1 MRSIIIALCLL
12 LAGPAFGQRK
22 PKIKGNRE
30 PVEVQENLDYF
41 NRVEIDED
49 VPLALVAGNQ
59 PSYVIH
65 ADDNLI
71 DVFRFQ
77 VVDSTLR
84 VSSFYKVR
92 SSRKLELTVVFPDL
106 EFLRVTGSDVE
117 IDRPKGESLMV
128 ELGENSKLEGTV
140 GGAFVSV
147 DATADAR
154 SELRIGADT
163 LVSTLSDRA
172 QQRFHIMQAQSV
184 RLTMGGNSKADLS
197 GETTGL
203 SVAVSENANL
213 GAKRLD
219 AESTDVVARDRS
231 RAEVRASSVLYLNSE
246 GNAETE
252 FYGEGKV
259 TVEQFR
265 GSSVLR
271 KKED

>member
-1 MRSIIIALCLL
+1 M
-12 LAGPAFGQRK
+12 
-22 PKIKGNRE
+22 
-30 PVEVQENLDYF
+30 QENLDYF
-41 NRVEIDED
+41 NRIEIDED
-49 VPLALVAGNQ
+49 VPMVLVPGNQ
-59 PSYVIH
+59 PSYAIH

-71 DVFRFQ
+71 DIFRFQ

-92 SSRKLELTVVFPDL
+92 SSKKLELTVVFPEL
-106 EFLRVTGSDVE
+106 EFLKVNGSEVE
-117 IDRPKGESLMV
+117 IDRPKGESLLV
-128 ELGENSKLEGTV
+128 ELGQNSKLEGTL

-163 LVSTLSDRA
+163 LVSTMTDRA
-172 QQRFHIMQAQSV
+172 QQQIHVMQAQSV

-197 GETTGL
+197 GETNGL
-203 SVAVSENANL
+203 SVAISENANL

-219 AESTDVVARDRS
+219 AETTEVVSRDRS
-231 RAEVRASSVLYLNSE
+231 RAEVRASSVLFLNSE

-259 TVEQFR
+259 EVERFND
-265 GSSVLR
+265 SAVLR